1 MAQNISSSASLPS
14 QDRPQRGAWRV
25 TFLLLLFMLINF
37 SDKIVV
43 GLAAAPIMAEL
54 GLSHQEFGLLSTAFF
69 FLFPASAVLVGF
81 LSRRF
86 QTKSVLLV
94 LAVLWSVLQFPMLG
108 AVSLE
113 VLIICRLLLGAAE
126 GPAQPLTLHATY
138 KWFPDALR
146 ALPTAVIAQGS
157 ALGVILAVPVLN
169 WIIVH
174 HSWHWA
180 FGAVGA
186 AGLLWVLTWLI
197 LGEEGKLGSRTTSI
211 ADAVEEKV
219 PLRYLFTCPSIIAVC
234 CAGFASY
241 WGLALGLTW
250 FTDYLVSGLGYSQ
263 TVGGNLTILPWI
275 AGMLAVLGGGVLLQR
290 LKKAGV
296 SSRFSR
302 GILPCTGLVL
312 GGLILL
318 PLSHV
323 ISPSVKIG
331 FLVAGTA
338 IGSVIYIAIPMIVS
352 ELTPDSQR
360 SAVLAIITAINST
373 AGVMAPLVMGAVVQ
387 NATSPLAGY
396 DSGYAILGCI
406 LLAGGIIGL
415 IFIQPELDATRL
427 SKLRVIVPVT
437 T

>member
-1 MAQNISSSASLPS
+1 MAQIKSHSLFATP
-14 QDRPQRGAWRV
+14 QERPPKGAWRI

-54 GLSHQEFGLLSTAFF
+54 GMSHQEFGLLSTAFF
-69 FLFPASAVLVGF
+69 FLFPASAVIVGF
-81 LSRRF
+81 LARRF
-86 QTKSVLLV
+86 ETKSVLLL

-113 VLIICRLLLGAAE
+113 VLIVCRVVLGAAE

-157 ALGVILAVPVLN
+157 ALGVVLAVPALN

-174 HSWHWA
+174 YSWHWA
-180 FGAVGA
+180 FGAVGM
-186 AGLLWVLTWLI
+186 AGLLWALLWFI
-197 LGEEGKLGSRTTSI
+197 FGEEGKLTDSKTSSDSTT
-211 ADAVEEKV
+211 EEKI
-219 PLRYLFTCPSIIAVC
+219 PLRYLFTSPSIIAVC

-275 AGMLAVLGGGVLLQR
+275 AGMLAVLGGGLLLQR
-290 LKKAGV
+290 LKRAGV
-296 SSRFSR
+296 SSRVSR

-312 GGLILL
+312 GGAILL
-318 PLSHV
+318 LLGQFTM
-323 ISPSVKIG
+323 PSVKIG
-331 FLVAGTA
+331 FLVVGTA
-338 IGSVIYIAIPMIVS
+338 IGSVIYVAMPMIVS
-352 ELTPDSQR
+352 ELTPESQR

-373 AGVMAPLVMGAVVQ
+373 AGVLAPWVMGAIVQ
-387 NATSPLAGY
+387 NASSPLVGY
-396 DSGYAILGCI
+396 DSGYAILGGF
-406 LLAGGIIGL
+406 LVAGGFVGL
-415 IFIQPELDATRL
+415 VFIRPEVDAARL
-427 SKLRVIVPVT
+427 LKLRVTQMATP
-437 T
+437 